1 MITSFR
7 PSKRWFFTLIWVGR
21 TFVSTWVIRME
32 IVYVGMKK
40 KKTLNPNQTPLLKKH
55 INKFEEKDGVLTEAF
70 TIDGDAG
77 MILYG
82 FVSPNKTVKGVVFI

>member
-1 MITSFR
+1 
-7 PSKRWFFTLIWVGR
+7 
-21 TFVSTWVIRME
+21 
-32 IVYVGMKK
+32 MKM
-40 KKTLNPNQTPLLKKH
+40 KKTLNPIQTALLKKH

-82 FVSPNKTVKGVVFI
+82 YVSPNKTVKGVVFI

>member
-1 MITSFR
+1 M
-7 PSKRWFFTLIWVGR
+7 K
-21 TFVSTWVIRME
+21 
-32 IVYVGMKK
+32 MKK
-40 KKTLNPNQTPLLKKH
+40 NLNPIQAALLKKH
-55 INKFEEKDGVLTEAF
+55 IKKFEEKDGVLTEAF